1 MNKSKKIIKKP
12 NILNGIVLKNKPLNV
27 YKLHSCLDCQRDVND
42 PRVQRIYDDWIDGYY
57 ERPLVNYINGEYR
70 LIGGQHTVAAFIKR
84 IENGLEETTT
94 IECRMAENLT
104 EAQEAAL
111 FKYDEDCKKAQT
123 YDSKLSAHW
132 NYTGIDL
139 TDENS
144 RKLYDVSEILNK
156 YGYTVKCNKNEN
168 MVVDCTETLLDM
180 DNLTLDNAFN
190 FIHEIFPNEKCA
202 TQAVFLKAVTYFL
215 QLFSDDI
222 DIKKFKTAAKGTK
235 TRKVLSA
242 SFLIDDS
249 KNYVQYKNKAV
260 KQIAYAISVAYQQRV
275 KNGKLPLYKF
285 DM

>member
-111 FKYDEDCKKAQT
+111 FKYDEDCK
-123 YDSKLSAHW
+123 LSAHW

-144 RKLYDVSEILNK
+144 RKLYDVNEILNK

-168 MVVDCTETLLDM
+168 MAVDCTETLLDM
-180 DNLTLDNAFN
+180 DNFTLDNAFN